1 MTGGASRRGPVAA
14 RALLL
19 AGLAVTAALDVA
31 AAAGPRSQP
40 APAAPVW
47 PWCAEY
53 DMEGAV
59 VNCGFAT
66 REQCLATVSGV
77 GGGCRPNRAAMPVRP
92 DPVPPPER
100 RRPPS

>member
-1 MTGGASRRGPVAA
+1 MTRIACAA
-14 RALLL
+14 VL
-19 AGLAVTAALDVA
+19 A
-31 AAAGPRSQP
+31 AAAVLTAGAALAQTRTP
-40 APAAPVW
+40 APSAAPVW

-77 GGGCRPNRAAMPVRP
+77 GGGCRPNAFAS
-92 DPVPPPER
+92 
-100 RRPPS
+100 PPSAPQRPGPSDKSHLR

>member
-19 AGLAVTAALDVA
+19 AGLAVTAGLDVA

-40 APAAPVW
+40 TPAAPVW

-77 GGGCRPNRAAMPVRP
+77 GGGCRPNRAAMPDRYEAA
-92 DPVPPPER
+92 PPAGR